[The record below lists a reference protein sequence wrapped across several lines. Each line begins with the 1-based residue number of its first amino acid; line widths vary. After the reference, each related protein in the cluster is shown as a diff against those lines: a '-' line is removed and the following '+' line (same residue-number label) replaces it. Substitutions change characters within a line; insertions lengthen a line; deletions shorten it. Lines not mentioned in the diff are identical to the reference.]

1 MQGNIAAG
9 SPHPGPFDKLRTG
22 FPRKGGRK
30 QNFCSDPRA
39 YLFLSNCEFFRK
51 GKRIFMVRV
60 AILDDYQHVALQ
72 MTDWSTLPVDV
83 EVQVFSDHLT
93 DQDALVERLKNFEVV
108 MAMRERTPFP
118 RSLLE
123 RLPTLRLL
131 TTTGMRNAAIDLQ
144 AAADCGVVVCGTGG
158 VLSPTAEL
166 TWGLILALLRSIPRE
181 DQATRSGQWQVSTGI
196 GVQGKVLGVIGLGN
210 LGSQVATIG
219 KAFQMPVIA
228 WSQNLTAERA
238 AQVGATLVS
247 KDELLSR
254 SDIVTIHLVLSE
266 RTRGLLGARELALM
280 KPTSYLVNTSRGPI
294 VDEQALV
301 TALQKKTIAGAA
313 LDVFDEEPL
322 PLDHP
327 LRHLDNTVITPHLGY
342 VTVETYRIFF
352 DQTVENIRAFLNGAP
367 VRVINRPR

>member
-1 MQGNIAAG
+1 
-9 SPHPGPFDKLRTG
+9 
-22 FPRKGGRK
+22 
-30 QNFCSDPRA
+30 
-39 YLFLSNCEFFRK
+39 
-51 GKRIFMVRV
+51 MVRV

-72 MTDWSTLPVDV
+72 MTDWSVLPADV
-83 EVQVFSDHLT
+83 EVRVFSDHLT
-93 DQDALVERLKNFEVV
+93 NQGALAERLKDFEVV

-144 AAADCGVVVCGTGG
+144 AATDCGVVVCGTGG

-166 TWGLILALLRSIPRE
+166 TWGLILALLRHIPRE
-181 DQATRSGQWQVSTGI
+181 DQATRTGQWQVSMGI
-196 GVQGKVLGVIGLGN
+196 GLHGKVLGVIGLGN
-210 LGSQVATIG
+210 LGSQVATVG
-219 KAFQMPVIA
+219 KAFQMSVLA

-247 KDELLSR
+247 KDELLSE
-254 SDIVTIHLVLSE
+254 SDIVTIHLVLSQ
-266 RTRGLLGARELALM
+266 RTSGLLGARELALM

-294 VDEQALV
+294 VNEHALV
-301 TALQKKTIAGAA
+301 AALQKKTIAGAA

-327 LRHLDNTVITPHLGY
+327 LRRLENTVITPHVGY
-342 VTVETYRIFF
+342 VTIETYRIFF

-367 VRVINRPR
+367 VRVINRPQ